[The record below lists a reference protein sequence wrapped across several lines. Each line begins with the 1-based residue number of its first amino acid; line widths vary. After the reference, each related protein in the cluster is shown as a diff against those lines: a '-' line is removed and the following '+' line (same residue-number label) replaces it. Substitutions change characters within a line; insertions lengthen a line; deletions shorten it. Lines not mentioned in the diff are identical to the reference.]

1 MLKRFLDVLLSLIG
15 ILLVLP
21 FFPFLALLLKL
32 DSKGPIFYLCERVG
46 KDGKVFKMYKLRTMY
61 HMPVFIG
68 ASVSPAGDPRV
79 TPMGRFLR
87 RTKLNEVPQLL
98 NVLKGNMTLVGP
110 RPEAPDLAA
119 LYPPYAKEVFTV
131 KPGLVGPNQILGRN
145 EEEWYPTGVDPQQ
158 YYIESILPKKL
169 PIDLEYVRH
178 TSPFNDLRY
187 IILGAKATLCKAL
200 SWNLV
205 LQNSSQLALCGIDL
219 VLSLLSMTLAL
230 LLRFEGWPPGVHV
243 SHLLQLLSVAVL
255 VRMPCFVSFRLYST
269 LVRYLSYADIL
280 NVCKSVSVGS
290 FLLVGCAIFFS
301 LQPFSRA
308 VFLIDWLSLIFLM
321 SAARFALRLAWEW
334 RAKTR
339 QLRHQCRVLIYGA
352 GATGALA
359 YRFLRGEKE
368 RVYEVVGFLD
378 DDPAKRYRT
387 LHGKKVLGNR
397 FNIESVVKLY
407 QIHEILLAMPYAV
420 PHDLHKIIQA
430 CHSAGVRYRFFP
442 IPHDHGC
449 PDRLSMAGREVPLK
463 PLFITPT
470 IDCNQSAV
478 RPILEGKCVL
488 LAGAGGAL
496 GLELC
501 QHILRFSPQKLI
513 IVDRYEPY
521 LTERVSRL
529 LQALPDA
536 CIIPVL
542 CPPSGHESLAK
553 AFLDHKPHIVFHN
566 AMRKY
571 LPFFPF
577 QVDSIVQTNYL
588 FTFTLARQAA
598 QAACNHFVLI
608 SSEAAA
614 IRGNL
619 ISESLRAAEVSLD
632 QFFADQKTNLV
643 TVRLCDILENQ
654 GGIITRLKEQM
665 ANREPVTLSRSAKH
679 VFLSKQDAVHLILDS
694 LTQAANFPIDKA
706 DKGIFVYK
714 PNTAIPLVEVASVL
728 AMLEGVQLGIDI
740 PVKFLDDAL
749 PDGRAPLADQDIV
762 MTSNRHISLLRFPPL
777 LKSPMVTKALQ
788 DLLHMQEQDLHRALW
803 TQPTQTLL
811 KVL

>member
-1 MLKRFLDVLLSLIG
+1 MLKRFIDVLVSLLG
-15 ILLVLP
+15 ILLALL
-21 FFPFLALLLKL
+21 FFPFIALLLKL

-46 KDGKVFKMYKLRTMY
+46 KDGKTFKMYKLRTMY
-61 HMPVFIG
+61 HMPVAIG

-79 TPMGRFLR
+79 TPLGRLLR

-98 NVLKGNMTLVGP
+98 NVLKGDMTLVGP

-119 LYPPYAKEVFTV
+119 LYPSYAKEIFTV

-145 EEEWYPTGVDPQQ
+145 EDEWYPPGVDPQQ

-178 TSPFNDLRY
+178 TSTFNDLRY

-200 SWNLV
+200 SWKLV
-205 LQNSSQLALCGIDL
+205 LQNRSQLGLVGIDL
-219 VLSLLSMTLAL
+219 VLSLSSMILAH
-230 LLRFEGWPPGVHV
+230 LLRFEGWPTGVDA
-243 SHLLQLLSVAVL
+243 SNFLQLLPAAVL
-255 VRMPCFVSFRLYST
+255 VRVPCFVYFGLYST
-269 LVRYLSYADIL
+269 LIRYLSYADML
-280 NVCKSVSVGS
+280 NVCKGVSVGS
-290 FLLVGCAIFFS
+290 LLLVGWATLS
-301 LQPFSRA
+301 PLSYFSRA

-321 SAARFALRLAWEW
+321 SAARFALRLVWEW
-334 RAKTR
+334 QAKAGQPQYQR
-339 QLRHQCRVLIYGA
+339 RVLIYGA
-352 GATGALA
+352 GYTGSLA
-359 YRFLRGEKE
+359 YRFLMGDTE
-368 RVYEVVGFLD
+368 RVHEVVGFLD

-407 QIHEILLAMPYAV
+407 QIHEILLAMPYAT
-420 PHDLHKIIQA
+420 PHDLYKITRA

-442 IPHDHGC
+442 IPHDHES

-463 PLFITPT
+463 PLLITPT

-478 RPILEGKCVL
+478 RTILEGKCVL

-501 QHILRFSPQKLI
+501 QQILRFSPQKLI

-536 CIIPVL
+536 CIVPVL

-588 FTFTLARQAA
+588 FTFALARQAA
-598 QAACNHFVLI
+598 QAACNYFVLI

-614 IRGNL
+614 SRGNL
-619 ISESLRAAEVSLD
+619 ISESLRAAEISLD
-632 QFFADQKTNLV
+632 LFFADRQTNLV

-654 GGIITRLKEQM
+654 GGIITRLKEQL
-665 ANREPVTLSRSAKH
+665 ANREPVILSRSAKH
-679 VFLSKQDAVHLILDS
+679 IFLSKQDAVHLILDS
-694 LTQAANFPIDKA
+694 LTQAATYPTDR
-706 DKGIFVYK
+706 GIFVYK
-714 PNTAIPLVEVASVL
+714 PNTATPLVEIASVL
-728 AMLEGVQLGIDI
+728 AMLEGVQLGVDI

-749 PDGRAPLADQDIV
+749 PDGGAPLADQDVLV
-762 MTSNRHISLLRFPPL
+762 MTSNRHISLLRFPPFL
-777 LKSPMVTKALQ
+777 ESPLITEALQ

-803 TQPTQTLL
+803 AQPTQTLL
-811 KVL
+811 SVL